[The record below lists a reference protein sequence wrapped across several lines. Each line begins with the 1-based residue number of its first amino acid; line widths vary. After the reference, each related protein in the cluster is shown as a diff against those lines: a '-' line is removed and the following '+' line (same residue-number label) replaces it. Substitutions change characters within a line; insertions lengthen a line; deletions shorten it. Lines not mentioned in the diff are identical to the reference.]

1 MKYFYS
7 VAVCLKI
14 HKLVEINL
22 LHYLFKLLSTLLV
35 KKAIIASDLLMLL
48 TVATA

>member
-14 HKLVEINL
+14 
-22 LHYLFKLLSTLLV
+22 
-35 KKAIIASDLLMLL
+35 
-48 TVATA
+48 